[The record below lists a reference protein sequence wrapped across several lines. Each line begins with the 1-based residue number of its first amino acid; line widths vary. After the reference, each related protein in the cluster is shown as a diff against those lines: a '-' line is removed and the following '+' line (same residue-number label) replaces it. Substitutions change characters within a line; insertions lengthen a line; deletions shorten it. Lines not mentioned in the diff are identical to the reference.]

1 MSTKGYQLEGG
12 ILPQAFT
19 LQRGREEQDGS
30 REMEL
35 EGVCDR
41 KKERK
46 NRGAGCYH
54 LKPSL
59 ALFTEG
65 SSGKGQCTVTL
76 ISPRRQ
82 HALTIATGL
91 NIDCSVSLTPDQG
104 LTADRHSLHEVWA
117 ESQIDLGTEGQWLSI
132 KIHDQIGDAFYMFN
146 TI

>member
-46 NRGAGCYH
+46 
-54 LKPSL
+54 K
-59 ALFTEG
+59 
-65 SSGKGQCTVTL
+65 
-76 ISPRRQ
+76 
-82 HALTIATGL
+82 TG
-91 NIDCSVSLTPDQG
+91 
-104 LTADRHSLHEVWA
+104 E
-117 ESQIDLGTEGQWLSI
+117 LGVIT
-132 KIHDQIGDAFYMFN
+132 
-146 TI
+146 